1 MIEISALNEL
11 EKVSETLLN
20 KHIESWKSQGKKV
33 LGYNCT
39 YMPEEIVHAAGILPF
54 RIRGTGCVETTL
66 ADSYLATVNCSFA
79 RACLELMMEGK
90 YDFFDGAIFVYSC
103 DHMCATHSNWKAQGK
118 TPFMDNIISVPHTIT
133 EYGLKWF
140 RDEICIFKDKLEE
153 HFEVKITEEN
163 LKDAINTFNE
173 TRSLLK
179 RLYELRRSENPPITG
194 SQSLSVLVAG
204 TSMPKGQYNQLLKE
218 LLNEL
223 AESEGVSG
231 YKHKLMVAGS
241 EIDDPALFN
250 IIEGLQGLVV
260 TDSLCF
266 GTRSFWEP
274 VKENGDPM
282 DAISDRYYKRTPCP
296 RMFDSYSKRLDF
308 VKDMAKQA
316 DVDGIILESI
326 KYCDGHGVDNVMLE
340 KDLEEKGIPVLVLER
355 EYGALADAGRIR
367 TRVQAFLERIGR

>member
-1 MIEISALNEL
+1 MSALSEL
-11 EKVSETLLN
+11 TKVSEALTN
-20 KHIESWKSQGKKV
+20 SHIESWKGQGKKV

-54 RIRGTGCVETTL
+54 RMRGTGCTETTL

-79 RACLELMMEGK
+79 RACLELLIEGK

-103 DHMCATHSNWKAQGK
+103 DHMCATHSNWKAHGK
-118 TPFMDNIISVPHTIT
+118 TPFMENIISVPHTIT
-133 EYGLKWF
+133 EYGLKWY
-140 RDEICIFKDKLEE
+140 RDEIGIFRDKLEE
-153 HFEVKITEEN
+153 HFEVKITEES
-163 LKDAINTFNE
+163 LKDAINTCNE

-179 RLYELRRSENPPITG
+179 RLYELRRSDTPPITG
-194 SQSLSVLVAG
+194 AQSLSVLVAG
-204 TSMPKGQYNQLLKE
+204 TSMPKDQYNQLLKE

-223 AESEGVSG
+223 AGSEGVSD
-231 YKHKLMVAGS
+231 YKHKLMISGS

-250 IIEGLQGLVV
+250 IIEDLGGLVV

-274 VKENGDPM
+274 VRENGDPM
-282 DAISDRYYKRTPCP
+282 DAISDRYYKHIPCP

-308 VKDMAKQA
+308 VKDMAKKA

-326 KYCDGHGVDNVMLE
+326 KYCDSHGVDNVMLE
-340 KDLEEKGIPVLVLER
+340 GDLEDKGIPVLVLER
-355 EYGALADAGRIR
+355 EYGALADTGRIR
-367 TRVQAFLERIGR
+367 TRVQAFLERISR

>member
-1 MIEISALNEL
+1 MT
-11 EKVSETLLN
+11 KVSEALIN
-20 KHIESWKSQGKKV
+20 PHIEGWKSQGKKV

-79 RACLELMMEGK
+79 RACLEQMMEGK

-103 DHMCATHSNWKAQGK
+103 DHMCATHSNWKAQKK
-118 TPFMDNIISVPHTIT
+118 TPFMENIISVPHTIT
-133 EYGLKWF
+133 EYGLKWY
-140 RDEICIFKDKLEE
+140 REEIGIFKDKLEE
-153 HFEVKITEEN
+153 HFGVKITEES
-163 LKDAINTFNE
+163 LKDAINTCNE
-173 TRSLLK
+173 TRGLLRK
-179 RLYELRRSENPPITG
+179 LYELRSSENPPITG
-194 SQSLSVLVAG
+194 AQSLSVVVAG
-204 TSMPKGQYNQLLKE
+204 SSMPKDQYNQQLKE
-218 LLNEL
+218 LLGEL
-223 AESEGVSG
+223 SSSEDVLG
-231 YKHKLMVAGS
+231 YKRRLMVSGS

-250 IIEGLQGLVV
+250 IIEDLGGLVV

-282 DAISDRYYKRTPCP
+282 DAIANRYYNRVPCP
-296 RMFDSYSKRLDF
+296 RMFDSYAKRLNFIEDQ
-308 VKDMAKQA
+308 AKRA
-316 DVDGIILESI
+316 GVDGIILESI

-355 EYGALADAGRIR
+355 EYGALADTGRIR
-367 TRVQAFLERIGR
+367 TRVQAFLERIER